1 MKYQVFA
8 RINPGDDLID
18 VGNVDAPNDRLAKT
32 YARTTFDEEDW
43 DRMVIVP
50 RAALLEVTDEAGKR
64 PDSPEEETA

>member
-50 RAALLEVTDEAGKR
+50 RDALLEVTDAEGKR
-64 PDSPEEETA
+64 PDSLEEETA